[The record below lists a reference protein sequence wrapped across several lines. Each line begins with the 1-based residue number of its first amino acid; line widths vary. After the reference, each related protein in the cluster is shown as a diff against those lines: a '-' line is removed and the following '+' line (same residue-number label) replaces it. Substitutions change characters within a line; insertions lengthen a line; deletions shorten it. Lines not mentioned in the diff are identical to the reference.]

1 MMSNIPVSGM
11 EPELSGQRPALK
23 LYVWTNVLCDYTC
36 GVAFALASSVEE
48 ARQLVSES
56 LGYEVADFDRD
67 PDVITDAAYG
77 KSVYGGG

>member
-1 MMSNIPVSGM
+1 MGGSVEPVT
-11 EPELSGQRPALK
+11 LF
-23 LYVWTNVLCDYTC
+23 
-36 GVAFALASSVEE
+36 FALASSVEE

-67 PDVITDAAYG
+67 PDVITDAPYG